1 MKSVIFVSYSMGIGG
16 VEKAL
21 LGVTDKFIKEG
32 WDVHLALIKPEG
44 EFLRYLSEDIKIHK
58 IDAFERI
65 QPLIHNPMKKTMQ
78 DDFKKGNIY
87 RAFIIGLCLLFSK
100 LQHGCKKLYDYA
112 FNDVPVFSDT
122 IFDLAVAFAGPDA
135 FIDTYVDKCVKAK
148 EKWGWVHFDISKFGI
163 DRSIIANSYKNYA
176 KINIVSEQAKTI
188 FDQMFPQFICK
199 TQFTPNVVDNETI
212 IRLSE
217 EIIPFSESVNCL
229 MLLTVGRIS
238 KEKGQYKALQSL
250 KILIDRGMKNLK
262 WWFVGSGSDLERCQ
276 DFVVLNGLS
285 DYVVFVG
292 AKANPYPYM
301 KRCDMYVQPSEH
313 EGFCITLAE
322 AKLFGMPIVATDFTG
337 AKEQLTNYP
346 VYNRVVEH
354 NAIALADAIM
364 EVSK

>member
-199 TQFTPNVVDNETI
+199 TQFTPNVVD
-212 IRLSE
+212 
-217 EIIPFSESVNCL
+217 
-229 MLLTVGRIS
+229 
-238 KEKGQYKALQSL
+238 KALQSL